1 MRTRV
6 TKEHVLEST
15 WLQGIQEG
23 YLHLHEMSNRL
34 RGRWSVFHSFCVD
47 APERALWMRARL
59 MCQDACP
66 VSLPVKDR
74 LQMPSQSLLLT
85 PDYARCTE
93 CSAHAGS
100 TVN

>member
-1 MRTRV
+1 MPNRICAEPM
-6 TKEHVLEST
+6 KLIHKS
-15 WLQGIQEG
+15 IQP
-23 YLHLHEMSNRL
+23 LIC
-34 RGRWSVFHSFCVD
+34 F
-47 APERALWMRARL
+47 ALLFLFVWARL

-74 LQMPSQSLLLT
+74 LQMPSQSLVLT